1 VKGRRRCTDF
11 VQVLSLPLLI
21 APTKVLIVPL
31 SARLE
36 FDPLVLEVCKFR
48 LRFVLTVSDS
58 YFGVKLR
65 DCAVLGFFLVLMT
78 RTRLLVNGTPEMMNL
93 GRRMVSR
100 LILHVR
106 VEFFFYF
113 WTNSSKKSCAK
124 WYDDPSV
131 NFPWYVIAHF
141 GD

>member
-1 VKGRRRCTDF
+1 
-11 VQVLSLPLLI
+11 VLSLPPLI

-31 SARLE
+31 SARSE

-48 LRFVLTVSDS
+48 LRFLGLTVSDS
-58 YFGVKLR
+58 YFGAKLR

-78 RTRLLVNGTPEMMNL
+78 RTRLLVNDTPEMMNL

-106 VEFFFYF
+106 VEFFFLF
-113 WTNSSKKSCAK
+113 WTNNSKKSCAK
-124 WYDDPSV
+124 SYDDRSV
-131 NFPWYVIAHF
+131 KFPWYVIAHIA
-141 GD
+141 D